1 MSATHST
8 TPAASAKTSKRTSA
22 KRGAAPVSAKVAPA
36 SGRPASKAP
45 AKKAGKTPE
54 PPKHVVKKPVAK
66 QAKVAVKATKAPVK
80 TGKAAVKAGKP
91 APKKAAVVASAG
103 KSASKQQAKTP
114 AAAVKVSAP
123 KGKTAPQKAKQAHQ
137 PAKTAAP
144 KGKAVSHKA
153 VDSIKKAKDTTAHAK
168 AGPTKAKAAVKAAP
182 PKAPAH
188 PEKPAPKSAKAA
200 HETHK
205 TVAAKPA
212 PPKKPEVPAVKP
224 GKPAAKEKSVNGVA
238 ETHPSKPETV
248 ELKRDRSQDE
258 IAKKQPVRKSSL
270 VDFPVPPPPVRPP
283 FVPPKPAAAP
293 TEEAAPAGINAS
305 HSPAFIQKQRQRLL
319 DLRDDL
325 VDALSGMTR
334 DTIRNAPEGS
344 EASGSGMHQGD
355 AGSDAYDRDFALS
368 VLAKE
373 QDALYEI
380 DQALRRIQKGI
391 YGICEI
397 SNRKIPQARLEAIP
411 FARLT
416 VECQSQWEKEYGN
429 RRFRPSNEVGF
440 SGGNLIEEEDSE
452 TVLLD
457 EEED

>member
-1 MSATHST
+1 MPANHST
-8 TPAASAKTSKRTSA
+8 SHSPAATPQP
-22 KRGAAPVSAKVAPA
+22 AATPRAHATA
-36 SGRPASKAP
+36 
-45 AKKAGKTPE
+45 AGKTAKSQGKSANKTPAKPAGKTAAAAKASVKKTAGAQPKVASKTVKAVVK
-54 PPKHVVKKPVAK
+54 PPKAS
-66 QAKVAVKATKAPVK
+66 TKAGSARP
-80 TGKAAVKAGKP
+80 APSKP
-91 APKKAAVVASAG
+91 APKAG
-103 KSASKQQAKTP
+103 KGAL
-114 AAAVKVSAP
+114 
-123 KGKTAPQKAKQAHQ
+123 
-137 PAKTAAP
+137 P
-144 KGKAVSHKA
+144 KGKADPK
-153 VDSIKKAKDTTAHAK
+153 
-168 AGPTKAKAAVKAAP
+168 GGKAAAPLKAAP
-182 PKAPAH
+182 AVTKAVSPKAGEVPVSK
-188 PEKPAPKSAKAA
+188 EKPHVNDHASAGPAA
-200 HETHK
+200 VHANH
-205 TVAAKPA
+205 AKPA
-212 PPKKPEVPAVKP
+212 TPDHA
-224 GKPAAKEKSVNGVA
+224 GIAPAAKLAPK
-238 ETHPSKPETV
+238 TDKPEHKKDRPHEDGHKKPV
-248 ELKRDRSQDE
+248 VKR
-258 IAKKQPVRKSSL
+258 SSL

-283 FVPPKPAAAP
+283 FVPPKPATTLA
-293 TEEAAPAGINAS
+293 EELAPAGVNAS

-391 YGICEI
+391 YGVCEM

-440 SGGNLIEEEDSE
+440 SGGNLIEDEDSE

-457 EEED
+457 EDED